1 MTRED
6 GAKPVHKMWGV
17 PNDAIN
23 ENFQTTIINKR
34 NYTLSPN
41 GAMPGHS
48 RIEFRDR
55 KPNDWLLVRVPWTG
69 SLKIYRDY
77 WIDNRNLLT
86 AATSLS
92 DLNASSGEK
101 YLLEN
106 GTLTLKFQIKAAR
119 DWAVLDVCQT
129 DLCK

>member
-1 MTRED
+1 
-6 GAKPVHKMWGV
+6 
-17 PNDAIN
+17 
-23 ENFQTTIINKR
+23 
-34 NYTLSPN
+34 
-41 GAMPGHS
+41 MPSHS

-55 KPNDWLLVRVPWTG
+55 KPGDWLLVSLPWTG
-69 SLKIYRDY
+69 TLKIYRDY
-77 WIDNRNLLT
+77 WIDNRNLLST
-86 AATSLS
+86 ATSLS
-92 DLNASSGEK
+92 DLNTSTGDK